1 MLFDGEYLN
10 DKIWNGYVNEIID
23 EYDWFRFEGEYLNGK
38 KWNGKGIDRK
48 RITII
53 YELNDGK
60 ELVKEYKFGMLKFEG
75 EYLNGERNGKGKVY
89 DEFGKIIF
97 EGKYLK
103 GKRLNGKI
111 KQYFDAKEKLKYE
124 YDNINGL
131 IWNGKEYDINGV
143 PICEINDGNGNIR
156 EFDYDKLK
164 FEGEYLNGERNGKGK
179 EYDEYCNLIFEGE
192 YLKGKKWNGKGYDNN
207 GNIIYELNNGNGI
220 FKKYNDYGKLSFEG
234 EYLNGEKNGKGK
246 EYDEFGK
253 VIFEGEYLN
262 GKRNGKG
269 KKYDEF
275 GKVIFEGEYLNGKR
289 WNGIKK
295 IYNNYDKLILQE
307 KYLNGKK

>member
-1 MLFDGEYLN
+1 MIFEGNYLNWKRNGKGKEYDTNGNLLFDGEYLN

-131 IWNGKEYDINGV
+131 IWNGK
-143 PICEINDGNGNIR
+143 
-156 EFDYDKLK
+156 
-164 FEGEYLNGERNGKGK
+164 
-179 EYDEYCNLIFEGE
+179 
-192 YLKGKKWNGKGYDNN
+192 
-207 GNIIYELNNGNGI
+207 
-220 FKKYNDYGKLSFEG
+220 
-234 EYLNGEKNGKGK
+234 
-246 EYDEFGK
+246 
-253 VIFEGEYLN
+253 
-262 GKRNGKG
+262 
-269 KKYDEF
+269 
-275 GKVIFEGEYLNGKR
+275 
-289 WNGIKK
+289 
-295 IYNNYDKLILQE
+295 
-307 KYLNGKK
+307 

>member
-38 KWNGKGIDRK
+38 KWNGKGKDRK

-156 EFDYDKLK
+156 EYDYDKLK
-164 FEGEYLNGERNGKGK
+164 FKV
-179 EYDEYCNLIFEGE
+179 
-192 YLKGKKWNGKGYDNN
+192 
-207 GNIIYELNNGNGI
+207 NI
-220 FKKYNDYGKLSFEG
+220 
-234 EYLNGEKNGKGK
+234 
-246 EYDEFGK
+246 
-253 VIFEGEYLN
+253 
-262 GKRNGKG
+262 
-269 KKYDEF
+269 
-275 GKVIFEGEYLNGKR
+275 
-289 WNGIKK
+289 
-295 IYNNYDKLILQE
+295 
-307 KYLNGKK
+307 